1 VPLFLVLTK
10 KAVVVGIKI
19 RNLVVVVA
27 AVVRVKLLPVLIMKL
42 FVQILV
48 GQRI

>member
-1 VPLFLVLTK
+1 
-10 KAVVVGIKI
+10 VVVGIKI